1 MAINW
6 VLPVRG
12 VQFVLSTTVLGMM
25 AYVASWW
32 STHWRQMS
40 PVEVNFMIFSPVWS
54 LIALAALIVVPMKMP
69 AVAEQ
74 TGPKIGLFVLE
85 LVTSLYWFGGFIAL
99 AVFLNDRI
107 CFGTVCTVAKAGT
120 ALSAVNWA
128 AWAATLVATV
138 IRTFFNKGSSP
149 SKGSGVPKVEMHQGV

>member
-12 VQFVLSTTVLGMM
+12 VQFALSATVLGMM

-32 STHWRQMS
+32 SSHWRQMS
-40 PVEVNFMIFSPVWS
+40 PVEVNFMIFSPIWS
-54 LIALAALIVVPMKMP
+54 ILALAALIVVPMKFPSM
-69 AVAEQ
+69 AEQ

-85 LVTSLYWFGGFIAL
+85 LVTSLYWFGGFVAL

-107 CFGTVCTVAKAGT
+107 CFGTVCSIAKAGT
-120 ALSAVNWA
+120 AISAINWA

-138 IRTFFNKGSSP
+138 IRVFFNKGASM
-149 SKGSGVPKVEMHQGV
+149 SKAPGAPKVEMHQGV